1 MKIPEWLPDA
11 KHPVRP
17 EGGTPEPMIDRLTD
31 PFIRFFHVEAA
42 GGVVLL
48 GCTIL
53 ALALANSPWSGAVA
67 SFWHTPVGITIGE
80 TGIHM
85 SLLHWIND
93 GLMTIFF
100 FLIGLEIK
108 REMVHGELRD
118 PRNAVLPAAAA
129 LGGMVVPAA
138 IYLLLEHGKPG
149 ADGWA
154 IPMATDI
161 AFVVGFLALLGKRV
175 PFSLKILLLTLA
187 IIDDLGA
194 VFVIAVA
201 FTEKISLPMLG
212 FAAGGFGI
220 TLLCRWL
227 GVRSIAIYVVIGA
240 GIWLAVLKSGVHP
253 TVAGVLLGL
262 LTPARPWLAERS
274 LLKVLG
280 GTSEQLR
287 QDHDGEQELEH
298 HEEAVRLLDV
308 TARETISPLDRL
320 ETALHP
326 WVAFTIMPVFAL
338 ANAGVHLNLPALAD
352 PVAIAVA
359 VGLVLGKP
367 LGIVGFSAV
376 AVKLGLAKLPD
387 GVNWKLMTG
396 AGCLAGIGFTMSLF
410 IGGLAL
416 DGNLLEAAKI
426 GTLAGSAVSAVLG
439 CTLLWW
445 FLKKGETAK
454 IGLGGFRLL
463 ANKR

>member
-17 EGGTPEPMIDRLTD
+17 EGGTPSSMIARLTD

-42 GGVVLL
+42 GGLVLL
-48 GCTIL
+48 VCTLL
-53 ALALANSPWSGAVA
+53 ALAMGNSPWAAEVA
-67 SFWHTPVGITIGE
+67 SFWHMPIGITIGD

-85 SLLHWIND
+85 SLHHWIND
-93 GLMTIFF
+93 GLMTVFF
-100 FLIGLEIK
+100 FLVGLEIK
-108 REMVHGELRD
+108 RELVHGELRN

-138 IYLLLEHGKPG
+138 IYLVLEHGKPG

-201 FTEKISLPMLG
+201 FTEKISLPMLEL
-212 FAAGGFGI
+212 AAGGFGI

-227 GVRSIAIYVVIGA
+227 GVRAITIYVFIGA

-262 LTPARPWLAERS
+262 LTPSRPWLAERS

-280 GTSEQLR
+280 GTSDRLR

-298 HEEAVRLLDV
+298 YEEAARLLGD

-326 WVAFTIMPVFAL
+326 WVAFVIMPVFAL

-387 GVNWKLMTG
+387 GVGWKVMTG

-416 DGNLLEAAKI
+416 DGELLEAGKI

-439 CTLLWW
+439 CALLWW
-445 FLKKGETAK
+445 FLKKGESA
-454 IGLGGFRLL
+454 RNV
-463 ANKR
+463 A

>member
-1 MKIPEWLPDA
+1 MKIPEWLPDTQQ
-11 KHPVRP
+11 PVRP
-17 EGGTPEPMIDRLTD
+17 EGGAPRPMIARFTD

-42 GGVVLL
+42 GGLVLL
-48 GCTIL
+48 ACTIL
-53 ALALANSPWSGAVA
+53 ALALANSPWSAEVA
-67 SFWHTPVGITIGE
+67 SFWRMPVGFDLGRI
-80 TGIHM
+80 GIHM
-85 SLLHWIND
+85 SLLLWIND
-93 GLMTIFF
+93 GLMTVFF
-100 FLIGLEIK
+100 FLVGLEIK
-108 REMVHGELRD
+108 RELVHGALRD

-129 LGGMVVPAA
+129 LGGMIVPAA
-138 IYLLLEHGKPG
+138 IYLLLGHGQPG

-194 VFVIAVA
+194 VLVIAVA
-201 FTEKISLPMLG
+201 FTERISLPMLG
-212 FAAGGFGI
+212 LAAGGFGI

-227 GVRSIAIYVVIGA
+227 GVRAIAIYGVIGA

-262 LTPARPWLAERS
+262 LTPSRPWLAERS
-274 LLKVLG
+274 LLRVLG
-280 GTSEQLR
+280 VARERLL
-287 QDHDGEQELEH
+287 QDHAGEQELEH
-298 HEEAVRLLDV
+298 HEEAARVLVD

-326 WVAFTIMPVFAL
+326 WVAFAIMPVFAL

-359 VGLVLGKP
+359 MGLVMGKP
-367 LGIVGFSAV
+367 LGIVGFSVV
-376 AVKLGLAKLPD
+376 AVKLGVAKLPD
-387 GVNWKLMTG
+387 GVSWKVMAG

-416 DGNLLEAAKI
+416 DGTLLDAGKV
-426 GTLAGSAVSAVLG
+426 GTLAGSAFSAVLG
-439 CTLLWW
+439 STLLWW
-445 FLKKGETAK
+445 FLRKRVAGEDV
-454 IGLGGFRLL
+454 
-463 ANKR
+463 N

>member
-1 MKIPEWLPDA
+1 MKIPAWLPDA
-11 KHPVRP
+11 KRPLRP
-17 EGGTPEPMIDRLTD
+17 EGGVPAPMIARLTD
-31 PFIRFFHVEAA
+31 PFSRFLHVEAA

-48 GCTIL
+48 ACTIL
-53 ALALANSPWSGAVA
+53 ALAMANSPWSAAVA
-67 SFWHTPVGITIGE
+67 SFWHMPLGFNVGA

-85 SLLHWIND
+85 SLLDWIND

-100 FLIGLEIK
+100 FVVGLEIK
-108 REMVHGELRD
+108 RELVHGELHN

-129 LGGMVVPAA
+129 LGGMVAPAA
-138 IYLLLEHGKPG
+138 IYLSLEHGKPG

-175 PFSLKILLLTLA
+175 PFSLKVLLLTLA

-194 VFVIAVA
+194 VLVIAVA
-201 FTEKISLPMLG
+201 FTEKISVPMLG
-212 FAAGGFGI
+212 LAAGGFGI
-220 TLLCRWL
+220 TLICRWL
-227 GVRSIAIYVVIGA
+227 GVRTIAIYVVIGA
-240 GIWLAVLKSGVHP
+240 GIWLAVLESGVHS
-253 TVAGVLLGL
+253 TVAGVLIGL
-262 LTPARPWLAERS
+262 LTPSRPWLAERS
-274 LLKVLG
+274 LLQVLG
-280 GTSEQLR
+280 ETSKRLG
-287 QDHDGEQELEH
+287 QDEDDEHAMEH
-298 HEEAVRLLDV
+298 HAEAVRLLDDTV
-308 TARETISPLDRL
+308 RETISPLDRL

-326 WVAFTIMPVFAL
+326 WVAFAIMPVFAL

-367 LGIVGFSAV
+367 LGIVVFSAV

-387 GVNWKLMTG
+387 GVGWKVMTG

-416 DGNLLEAAKI
+416 DGSLLEAGKI

-439 CTLLWW
+439 CTLLWC
-445 FLKKGETAK
+445 FLKDAEKAK
-454 IGLGGFRLL
+454 TDGALPTT
-463 ANKR
+463 

>member
-17 EGGTPEPMIDRLTD
+17 EGGVPAPMIAHLTD
-31 PFIRFFHVEAA
+31 PFIRFLHVEAA

-48 GCTIL
+48 ACTLL
-53 ALALANSPWSGAVA
+53 ALAMANSPWSAAVA
-67 SFWHTPVGITIGE
+67 SFWHIPIGFNVGA

-85 SLLHWIND
+85 SLLDWIND
-93 GLMTIFF
+93 GLMTVFF
-100 FLIGLEIK
+100 FLVGLEIK
-108 REMVHGELRD
+108 RELVHGELRN
-118 PRNAVLPAAAA
+118 PRNAVLPVAAA
-129 LGGMVVPAA
+129 LGGMAVPAA
-138 IYLLLEHGKPG
+138 IYLLLEYGKPG

-175 PFSLKILLLTLA
+175 PFSLKVLLLTLA

-194 VFVIAVA
+194 VLVIAVA

-212 FAAGGFGI
+212 LAAGGFGI

-262 LTPARPWLAERS
+262 LTPSRPWLAEHS
-274 LLKVLG
+274 LLQVLS
-280 GTSEQLR
+280 GTSDRMR
-287 QDHDGEQELEH
+287 QDQDDEHALEH
-298 HEEAVRLLDV
+298 HEEAVRLLDA
-308 TARETISPLDRL
+308 TAQETISPLDRL

-326 WVAFTIMPVFAL
+326 WVAFAIMPVFAL

-367 LGIVGFSAV
+367 LGIVVFGAV

-387 GVNWKLMTG
+387 GVSWKVMTG

-416 DGNLLEAAKI
+416 DSSLLEAGKI
-426 GTLAGSAVSAVLG
+426 GTLAGSSVSAVLG

-445 FLKKGETAK
+445 FLKDAERARTDKQLPNT
-454 IGLGGFRLL
+454 
-463 ANKR
+463 

>member
-1 MKIPEWLPDA
+1 MKIPEWLPDG

-17 EGGTPEPMIDRLTD
+17 EGGTPSRMIARLTD
-31 PFIRFFHVEAA
+31 PFIRFFHIEAA
-42 GGVVLL
+42 GGIVLL
-48 GCTIL
+48 ACTLL
-53 ALALANSPWSGAVA
+53 ALALANSPWSAAVA
-67 SFWHTPVGITIGE
+67 SFWQMPIGFNIGE

-100 FLIGLEIK
+100 FLVGLEIK
-108 REMVHGELRD
+108 RELVHGELRD
-118 PRNAVLPAAAA
+118 PRKAVLPAAAA
-129 LGGMVVPAA
+129 LGGMVVPAV
-138 IYLLLEHGKPG
+138 IYLLLQHGKPG

-161 AFVVGFLALLGKRV
+161 AFVVGFIALLGKRV

-194 VFVIAVA
+194 VFVIAIA

-212 FAAGGFGI
+212 LAAGGFGF

-227 GVRSIAIYVVIGA
+227 GVRTIAVYVVIGA

-262 LTPARPWLAERS
+262 LTPSRPWLAERS
-274 LLKVLG
+274 LLKVVG
-280 GTSEQLR
+280 GTSERLR

-298 HEEAVRLLDV
+298 HEEAVRLLGD

-326 WVAFTIMPVFAL
+326 WVAFGIMPVFAF
-338 ANAGVHLNLPALAD
+338 ANAGVQLNQPALFD

-359 VGLVLGKP
+359 LGLVLGKP

-387 GVNWKLMTG
+387 GVGWKVMTG

-416 DGNLLEAAKI
+416 DGNLLEAGKT
-426 GTLAGSAVSAVLG
+426 GTLVGPAVSAVLG
-439 CTLLWW
+439 CALLWR
-445 FLKKGETAK
+445 FLKKGGSATSDK
-454 IGLGGFRLL
+454 
-463 ANKR
+463 

>member
-17 EGGTPEPMIDRLTD
+17 EGGTPSPMIARLTD

-48 GCTIL
+48 ACTVL
-53 ALALANSPWSGAVA
+53 ALAMANSPWSAAVA
-67 SFWHTPVGITIGE
+67 SFWHMPIGFTVGE
-80 TGIHM
+80 TGIYM

-100 FLIGLEIK
+100 FLVGLEIK
-108 REMVHGELRD
+108 RELVHGELRD
-118 PRNAVLPAAAA
+118 PRNAVLPVAAA

-138 IYLLLEHGKPG
+138 IYLFLEHGKPG

-194 VFVIAVA
+194 VLVIAVA

-212 FAAGGFGI
+212 LAAGGFGI

-227 GVRSIAIYVVIGA
+227 GVRAIAIYVVIGA

-262 LTPARPWLAERS
+262 LTPSRPWLAERS

-280 GTSEQLR
+280 GASERLR
-287 QDHDGEQELEH
+287 QDHDDEQELEH
-298 HEEAVRLLDV
+298 HEEAVRLLDD

-326 WVAFTIMPVFAL
+326 WVAFIIMPVFAL
-338 ANAGVHLNLPALAD
+338 ANAGVQLNLPALAD

-359 VGLVLGKP
+359 LGLVLGKP

-387 GVNWKLMTG
+387 GVGWKVMTG

-416 DGNLLEAAKI
+416 DGNLLEAGKI

-445 FLKKGETAK
+445 FLKKGASVTTGA
-454 IGLGGFRLL
+454 
-463 ANKR
+463 

>member
-17 EGGTPEPMIDRLTD
+17 EGGTPSPIIARLTE
-31 PFIRFFHVEAA
+31 PFIRFLHVEAA

-48 GCTIL
+48 ACTIF
-53 ALALANSPWSGAVA
+53 ALVMANSPWSASAA
-67 SFWHTPVGITIGE
+67 SFWHMPVGFNLGEIGIE
-80 TGIHM
+80 M

-100 FLIGLEIK
+100 FLVGLEIK
-108 REMVHGELRD
+108 RELVHGELRD
-118 PRNAVLPAAAA
+118 PRNAVLPVAAAM
-129 LGGMVVPAA
+129 GGMVVPAA
-138 IYLLLEHGKPG
+138 IYLMLEHGKPG

-161 AFVVGFLALLGKRV
+161 AFVVGILALLGKRV

-201 FTEKISLPMLG
+201 FTEKISLPLLG
-212 FAAGGFGI
+212 LAAGGFGI

-227 GVRSIAIYVVIGA
+227 GVRAITVYVVVGA

-253 TVAGVLLGL
+253 TMAGVMLGL
-262 LTPARPWLAERS
+262 LTPSRPWLAESS
-274 LLKVLG
+274 LRQVLV
-280 GTSEQLR
+280 GTSERLR
-287 QDHDGEQELEH
+287 QDHDGEHELEH
-298 HEEAVRLLDV
+298 HEEAVRLLDD
-308 TARETISPLDRL
+308 TARETISLLDRL

-326 WVAFTIMPVFAL
+326 WVAFAIMPVFAL

-376 AVKLGLAKLPD
+376 AVRLGLAKLPD
-387 GVNWKLMTG
+387 GVSWKAMMG

-416 DGNLLEAAKI
+416 DGNLLEAGKI
-426 GTLAGSAVSAVLG
+426 GTLAGSAISAVLG
-439 CTLLWW
+439 CTLLCRY
-445 FLKKGETAK
+445 LKKERA
-454 IGLGGFRLL
+454 
-463 ANKR
+463 ASNDS